1 MLGHGSA
8 FLRIWMGCSGLHID
22 QVNRFSQPISP
33 RNGSKFQTVIWV
45 IWKELNHQEWLYC
58 IIFNMHHILIIY
70 SLYIHQYSICINPL
84 PVEKKQRIAK
94 KKSGGFF
101 HLCSTTNIVQSF
113 EPQGC
118 RSHGSSFQWSSKFC
132 WMLKGMACY
141 SKTLGSLASSIYL
154 TVKQVVVLI
163 FFVDS
168 HFLIP
173 SISIQKNKARCSC
186 RFIP

>member
-1 MLGHGSA
+1 MAILYYIQYASY
-8 FLRIWMGCSGLHID
+8 IDHI
-22 QVNRFSQPISP
+22 FIIHSS
-33 RNGSKFQTVIWV
+33 
-45 IWKELNHQEWLYC
+45 
-58 IIFNMHHILIIY
+58 IFNMHQPT
-70 SLYIHQYSICINPL
+70 SSGKETEN
-84 PVEKKQRIAK
+84 RK

-132 WMLKGMACY
+132 WMLEGMACY

-173 SISIQKNKARCSC
+173 SISIQKKQSKMFLSFHPLSTTKGAYLFPSIAMRPLICLALA
-186 RFIP
+186 IPRELV